1 MHVSYLLDVQVLSDS
16 IARMRIALALLF
28 AGGAALAQ
36 PTLPANTAVDISKV
50 DAVFA
55 KFGPTTPGCALG
67 VIQNGKLTYEKGY
80 GMASIE
86 LGVPI
91 TPHTVFDIG
100 STSKQITA
108 TAIILLTQ
116 QGKLSLDDDIRK
128 WIPELPDLG
137 HRITLHHLLHHT
149 SGIRD
154 YIGLLSMAGA
164 QEEAV
169 TTDDDAL
176 AILTKQKG
184 LNFSPGDDFLYSNSN
199 YFLLSIVVRRASGK
213 TLREFA
219 AENIFKPLAMKD
231 TQILDDHTRII
242 PRKANSYAARSDHY
256 IEVMSNWEQTGDGA
270 VQTTIEDLAKW
281 DQNFYEPKV
290 GGEALLK
297 ELQTTGVLN
306 DDTKITYADG
316 LFIDEYRGLRRV
328 AHGGA
333 WAGFRTELVRFPDQH
348 FSVAVQCN
356 LASSGPSQLATK
368 VAEIYLAGDM
378 SAPPNPQ
385 PKTGENLAQYEGAYL
400 SESMLGAQRVMLHD
414 GKLTTR
420 GSLVAAELTPEGN
433 GDFSLNGG
441 RIHFERGAGTMRMI
455 AMPQSSAKVVF
466 ERVDAKPGANFSSL
480 TGDYVSPELND
491 LRVTVFQKGDA
502 LMLRRPA
509 DSMRLRFEELA
520 LTPLTS
526 NVFSAQGGMLLK
538 FGSRDEFVV
547 AEGRQRGMKF
557 VRVK

>member
-1 MHVSYLLDVQVLSDS
+1 
-16 IARMRIALALLF
+16 MRVALAFLLN
-28 AGGAALAQ
+28 ATAVLAQ
-36 PTLPANTAVDISKV
+36 PTLPANTAVDTSRV
-50 DAVFA
+50 DAVFS

-91 TPHTVFDIG
+91 TPQTVFDIG

-108 TAIILLTQ
+108 TAIVLLAQ
-116 QGKLSLDDDIRK
+116 QGKLSLDDDVRK
-128 WIPELPDLG
+128 WVPELPDLG
-137 HRITLHHLLHHT
+137 QHITLHHLLHHT

-169 TTDDDAL
+169 TTDEDAL
-176 AILTKQKG
+176 AILAKQKG
-184 LNFSPGDDFLYSNSN
+184 LNFAPGDDFLYSNSN
-199 YFLLSIVVRRASGK
+199 FFLLSIVVKRASGK
-213 TLREFA
+213 SLREFA
-219 AENIFKPLAMKD
+219 AENIFAPLGMKD
-231 TQILDDHTRII
+231 TQILDDHTRIV
-242 PRKANSYAARSDHY
+242 PHKANSYAANGDRY
-256 IEVMSNWEQTGDGA
+256 IEVTSNWEQTGDGA
-270 VQTTIEDLAKW
+270 VQTTIEDLSRW
-281 DQNFYEPKV
+281 DQNFYDPKV

-297 ELQTTGVLN
+297 ELQTTGILN
-306 DDTKITYADG
+306 DGTKINYADG
-316 LFIDEYRGLRRV
+316 LFIDGYRALRRV

-333 WAGFRTELVRFPDQH
+333 WAGFRTELMRFPDQH

-368 VAEIYLAGDM
+368 VAEIYLANDM
-378 SAPPNPQ
+378 SAPASPHA
-385 PKTGENLAQYEGAYL
+385 KSGENLARYEGTYW
-400 SESMLGAQRVMLHD
+400 SPGTLGTQRVTIRD

-433 GDFSLNGG
+433 GDFWLNGG
-441 RIHFERGAGTMRMI
+441 RIHFEQTGGTMRMV

-466 ERVDAKPGANFSSL
+466 ERVDAKPAADFAALN
-480 TGDYVSPELND
+480 GDYISPELND

-502 LMLRRPA
+502 LMLRRPL
-509 DSMRLRFEELA
+509 DSMRLRFEEI
-520 LTPLTS
+520 PLSPVTAD
-526 NVFSAQGGMLLK
+526 VFSAQGGILLK
-538 FGSRDEFVV
+538 FDSRDSFIV
-547 AEGRQRGMKF
+547 AAGRQRGMKF